1 MPELLWDGKYDADGR
16 RVAPPR
22 MALPFQPIETVNEST
37 QERQKSLDL
46 FSGGRDDTWRNKLIW
61 GDKKY
66 VLPSL
71 LPEFAGKIDLIYI
84 DPPFGTGQ
92 NFVLPVR
99 IGPGIKPFDKQP
111 SVMEVKAYRDTWNR
125 GTDGTS
131 SGLRDRRAAIRL
143 LAPAGSLYVHMDS
156 HFSHYAKAV
165 LDEVFTVDNFVRE
178 IIWRIGW
185 ISGYKAKANN
195 WARNHD
201 TILFYVKD
209 RETFTFNK
217 QMDRTRCQLPAGFVR
232 IRGSCRRRGRR

>member
-1 MPELLWDGKYDADGR
+1 MPELLWDGKYDHDGR

-22 MALPFQPIETVNEST
+22 VALPLQPIETVNEST
-37 QERQKSLDL
+37 QDRQKSLDL
-46 FSGGRDDTWRNKLIW
+46 FSAGRDETWRNKLIW

-71 LPEFAGKIDLIYI
+71 LPDFAGKIDLIYI

-92 NFVLPVR
+92 NFVLPVK

-125 GTDGTS
+125 GMDGYIQWFYETVA
-131 SGLRDRRAAIRL
+131 LLFDL

-165 LDEVFTVDNFVRE
+165 LDEVFTFANFVRE

-185 ISGYKAKANN
+185 ISGYKAKANQL
-195 WARNHD
+195 ARNHD
-201 TILFYVKD
+201 T
-209 RETFTFNK
+209 
-217 QMDRTRCQLPAGFVR
+217 
-232 IRGSCRRRGRR
+232 SCSM